1 MNALCIFCDGSFLR
15 ASSLIRQRSFRNA
28 LGERGEWEIGA
39 LNSASNIIPLN
50 AFVNNAFSGG
60 EVRSAPFQLGSTA
73 YFECYCRH
81 WNCLQ
86 NSVMVANFEGETSIT
101 DDETRD
107 NKRLSPLRTTDNPQT
122 CLPPSFSISITY
134 ALFSNTK
141 RDYVWCA
148 RRNGVIHFRRNTT
161 ALFDGTIFHVRA
173 PPCTIAST
181 FLDDLPFPVPSRPFN
196 KAHRSARAR
205 SSEIMLTIYCRWVLL
220 KIDPVKIIP
229 QKICVSD
236 SDKFTSFLDLDSKMI
251 ARSNLHRLQSNLH
264 FF

>member
-1 MNALCIFCDGSFLR
+1 MHSRVAL
-15 ASSLIRQRSFRNA
+15 
-28 LGERGEWEIGA
+28 
-39 LNSASNIIPLN
+39 
-50 AFVNNAFSGG
+50 
-60 EVRSAPFQLGSTA
+60 RSAPFQLGSTA

-81 WNCLQ
+81 LNCLQ

-107 NKRLSPLRTTDNPQT
+107 NKRLSSLRTTDNPQT
-122 CLPPSFSISITY
+122 CLPPSFSLSITF

-148 RRNGVIHFRRNTT
+148 RRNGIIHFRHNTT

-173 PPCTIAST
+173 PPCTILRLH
-181 FLDDLPFPVPSRPFN
+181 FLTIAVPSHPFN
-196 KAHRSARAR
+196 KEHRSARAR
-205 SSEIMLTIYCRWVLL
+205 SSEIMLTIYRGWILL

-229 QKICVSD
+229 QKTCVSD
-236 SDKFTSFLDLDSKMI
+236 SDKFISFLNLDSEMI